1 MDILSGKN
9 AIGLIIGNLKV
20 DCVVHIEHKDSA
32 TGHLVQEALVVLIIA
47 EHDWLVVLV
56 QSHQSMSPIHVNGV

>member
-1 MDILSGKN
+1 MDVLSGKD
-9 AIGLIIGNLKV
+9 AIGLIIRNLKV
-20 DCVVHIEHKDSA
+20 DCVIHIKHKDSA

-47 EHDWLVVLV
+47 EHDRLDVLV